1 MQKLSAGKFHFEP
14 PSLIALFDHP
24 IGYREQAGRER
35 DTECLGG
42 AEIDDKFKLGRL
54 QDRQVRWLS
63 ALKNS
68 AHIDACLAK
77 DVHEARS
84 IAHQPTGFSKLGN
97 RI

>member
-1 MQKLSAGKFHFEP
+1 MLRESDARHGWERGSARGQMQKLSAGKFHFEP

-54 QDRQVRWLS
+54 QNRQS
-63 ALKNS
+63 AG
-68 AHIDACLAK
+68 LAPL
-77 DVHEARS
+77 R
-84 IAHQPTGFSKLGN
+84 IRPT
-97 RI
+97 